1 MYRKLTSDVD
11 LETLYSM
18 RRQGMN
24 NQEIA
29 DALGISYNTVFRYI
43 GKQPSELRKSGI
55 RAKAVSQP
63 QPEDESS
70 ACLAVANRI
79 LILESMQNRYE
90 VNLKNRM
97 LRIGSDSD
105 RGVCVALDGIEE
117 FIDEL
122 RCIARRA
129 EDLKLENEMW

>member
-1 MYRKLTSDVD
+1 MYRKLTSDID

-29 DALGISYNTVFRYI
+29 DALGVSINTVYRHI

-63 QPEDESS
+63 QPEDDIS
-70 ACLAVANRI
+70 ACLAVANRMV
-79 LILESMQNRYE
+79 LL
-90 VNLKNRM
+90 
-97 LRIGSDSD
+97 
-105 RGVCVALDGIEE
+105 RGVRLAYDLDLKKRTLRVVSETGSGLELTLDELNDVIL
-117 FIDEL
+117 EL
-122 RCIARRA
+122 RCIARKS
-129 EDLKLENEMW
+129 ENLKLENEMW

>member
-1 MYRKLTSDVD
+1 MYRKLTSDID

-29 DALGISYNTVFRYI
+29 DALGVSLNTVYRHI
-43 GKQPSELRKSGI
+43 GKQPAELRKGGI

-97 LRIGSDSD
+97 LRICSDPD

-122 RCIARRA
+122 RCIARRS
-129 EDLKLENEMW
+129 ENLKLENEMW

>member
-1 MYRKLTSDVD
+1 MYRKLTSDID

-29 DALGISYNTVFRYI
+29 DALGVSLNTVYRHI
-43 GKQPSELRKSGI
+43 GKQPAELRKSGI

-63 QPEDESS
+63 QPEDEFP
-70 ACLAVANRI
+70 ACLAVT
-79 LILESMQNRYE
+79 
-90 VNLKNRM
+90 NLTYTLQGIR
-97 LRIGSDSD
+97 LVYDVDLSD
-105 RGVCVALDGIEE
+105 RTLYISNSEDSEFRLALDELNDVIS
-117 FIDEL
+117 EL